1 MSKLTRSVIYL
12 NESDR
17 PKKVEPLSFSDWHRH
32 KDGLISRSIKA
43 ISDWQD
49 GVLNEAVREYATY
62 LQEFSAEEVG
72 VEFRYFLDTHKGL
85 VDVLNNHPLRSA
97 GTITYLG
104 KCKSLGDTFSSN
116 DGTYIRFY
124 SGHLHSGKF

>member
-1 MSKLTRSVIYL
+1 MSNKLTREVRYL
-12 NESDR
+12 QESDR
-17 PKKVEPLSFSDWHRH
+17 PKKVEPLSFTEWC
-32 KDGLISRSIKA
+32 KSIGMKIEVPYNQWRNGTLDERA
-43 ISDWQD
+43 T
-49 GVLNEAVREYATY
+49 RYATY

-85 VDVLNNHPLRSA
+85 VDVLNNYPLHSA

>member
-1 MSKLTRSVIYL
+1 MSNKLTREVRYL
-12 NESDR
+12 SESDR
-17 PKKVEPLSFSDWHRH
+17 PKKVEPLSFTKWKEGS
-32 KDGLISRSIKA
+32 GSITRNQSSCQIWNDSIIDEYATK
-43 ISDWQD
+43 
-49 GVLNEAVREYATY
+49 YATY
-62 LQEFSAEEVG
+62 LQEFSAEEKA
-72 VEFRYFLDTHKGL
+72 VEFSYFLDTHKGL
-85 VDVLNNHPLRSA
+85 VDVSNNLPLHSA

>member
-1 MSKLTRSVIYL
+1 MSNKLTREVKYL

-17 PKKVEPLSFSDWHRH
+17 PKKVEPLKFKAWFEANYYLKT
-32 KDGLISRSIKA
+32 KDFELEDIDIHVERYS
-43 ISDWQD
+43 
-49 GVLNEAVREYATY
+49 TY
-62 LQEFSAEEVG
+62 LQEFSAEEKA
-72 VEFRYFLDTHKGL
+72 VEFSYFLDTHKGL
-85 VDVLNNHPLRSA
+85 VDVLNNHPLHSA

-104 KCKSLGDTFSSN
+104 KCRSLGDTFSSN